1 MDVQMP
7 VMDGFEASRAIWK
20 EFDEETRPYIIA
32 MTAQAMR
39 GDREQCL
46 AAGMDAYISKPVDI
60 GEIRS
65 KLAQIPFVQ
74 DTVGSLQVS

>member
-1 MDVQMP
+1 
-7 VMDGFEASRAIWK
+7 MDGFEASRAIWK
-20 EFDEETRPYIIA
+20 EFDEESRPYIVA

-39 GDREQCL
+39 GDRERCL

-65 KLAQIPFVQ
+65 TLMRVPIRKTRSVQ
-74 DTVGSLQVS
+74 GNSAV